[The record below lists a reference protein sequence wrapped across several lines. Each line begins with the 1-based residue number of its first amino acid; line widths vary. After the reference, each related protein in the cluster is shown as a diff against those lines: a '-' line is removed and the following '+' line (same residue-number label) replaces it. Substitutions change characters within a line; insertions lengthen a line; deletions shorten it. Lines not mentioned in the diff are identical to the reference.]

1 MTSDFGMAPL
11 EFVRAPSARSDANPS
26 CSVHL
31 QNGSTAGR
39 IDVANP
45 VDGAEQNQEE
55 HGDRHEAGLGLDAD
69 AERDHEQRRQSDL
82 RNATESP

>member
-1 MTSDFGMAPL
+1 M
-11 EFVRAPSARSDANPS
+11 NPS

-39 IDVANP
+39 IDVASP

-55 HGDRHEAGLGLDAD
+55 HGDRHEADLGLDAD

>member
-1 MTSDFGMAPL
+1 L
-11 EFVRAPSARSDANPS
+11 EWRRWNSYERHPPGATRTRVAQFIFRTAA
-26 CSVHL
+26 L
-31 QNGSTAGR
+31 QR

-55 HGDRHEAGLGLDAD
+55 HGDRHEADLGLDAD

>member
-1 MTSDFGMAPL
+1 L
-11 EFVRAPSARSDANPS
+11 EWRRWNSYEHHPPGATQTRVAQCIF
-26 CSVHL
+26 

-39 IDVANP
+39 IDVANR

-55 HGDRHEAGLGLDAD
+55 HGDRHEADLGLDAD